1 MAVLLILKTLAD
13 AGCSKMLWC
22 VCAVGWFVGAV
33 MRGQT
38 SGQRGDEML
47 GSEVLGERIPLVS
60 VWEGPD

>member
-1 MAVLLILKTLAD
+1 
-13 AGCSKMLWC
+13 MLWC